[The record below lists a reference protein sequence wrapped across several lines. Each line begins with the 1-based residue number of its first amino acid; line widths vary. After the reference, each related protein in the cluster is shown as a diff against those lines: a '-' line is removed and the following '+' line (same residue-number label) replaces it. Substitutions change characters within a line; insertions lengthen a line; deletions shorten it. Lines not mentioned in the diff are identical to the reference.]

1 MIIVATTIFYTDS
14 SHWWLPAVGA
24 TAVNKVKCAGML
36 LTQEAARPSAA
47 VGGSERQGW
56 EEDRVLLFPLF

>member
-14 SHWWLPAVGA
+14 SHWWSPAVGG
-24 TAVNKVKCAGML
+24 TAVNKVLGML

-47 VGGSERQGW
+47 VGGLGRLGW
-56 EEDRVLLFPLF
+56 EEGRVLLFPLS